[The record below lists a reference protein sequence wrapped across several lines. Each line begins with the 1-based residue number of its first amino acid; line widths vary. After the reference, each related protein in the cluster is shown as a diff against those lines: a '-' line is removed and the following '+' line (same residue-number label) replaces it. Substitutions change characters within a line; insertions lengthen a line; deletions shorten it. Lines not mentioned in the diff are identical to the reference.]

1 MILDLWREMMELME
15 QIVVGMKEEQEFVV
29 EEEYTA
35 GHVGSGSL
43 RVLATPSL
51 IGFMERVARDLLE
64 RNLPDGYSSV
74 GVWVD
79 VRHLAATPVGLKV
92 RVACEV
98 SGVDG
103 RKVDFRLDAW
113 DEVEKIGEGR
123 HQRVAIDVNRFLQRL
138 QAKLPGSSA

>member
-1 MILDLWREMMELME
+1 MELME
-15 QIVVGMKEEQEFVV
+15 KITLGLREEQEFVV
-29 EEEYTA
+29 MEEYTA

-51 IGFMERVARDLLE
+51 IGFMERVARDLME
-64 RNLPDGYSSV
+64 RNLPQGYSSV

-79 VRHLAATPVGLKV
+79 VRHLAATPVEAKV

-98 SGVDG
+98 IEIDG
-103 RKVDFRLDAW
+103 RKVDFRVDAW
-113 DEVEKIGEGR
+113 DEIEKIGEGR

-138 QAKLPGSSA
+138 QAKLPRAAA

>member
-1 MILDLWREMMELME
+1 MELME
-15 QIVVGMKEEQEFVV
+15 KITLGLREEQEFVV

-51 IGFMERVARDLLE
+51 IGFMERVARDLME
-64 RNLPDGYSSV
+64 RNLPEGYSSV

-79 VRHLAATPVGLKV
+79 VRHLAATPVEAKV
-92 RVACEV
+92 RVSCEV
-98 SGVDG
+98 IEIDG
-103 RKVDFRLDAW
+103 RKVDFRVDAW
-113 DEVEKIGEGR
+113 DEIEKIGEGR

-138 QAKLPGSSA
+138 QAKFKLPGAAA

>member
-1 MILDLWREMMELME
+1 MELME
-15 QIVVGMKEEQEFVV
+15 KIVVGMREEQVFGV

-43 RVLATPSL
+43 RVLATPSM
-51 IGFMERVARDLLE
+51 IGFMERVARDLME

-79 VRHLAATPVGLKV
+79 VRHLAATPVGARV

-98 SGVDG
+98 IQIDG
-103 RKVDFRLDAW
+103 RKVDFRVEAW

-123 HQRVAIDVNRFLQRL
+123 HQRVAIDVSRFLQRL
-138 QAKLPGSSA
+138 QAKLPGAAA

>member
-1 MILDLWREMMELME
+1 MELME
-15 QIVVGMKEEQEFVV
+15 KITLGLREEQEFVV
-29 EEEYTA
+29 MEEYTA

-51 IGFMERVARDLLE
+51 IGFMERVARDLME
-64 RNLPDGYSSV
+64 RNLPEGYSSV

-79 VRHLAATPVGLKV
+79 VRHLAATPVEAKV

-98 SGVDG
+98 IEIDG
-103 RKVDFRLDAW
+103 RKVDFRVDAW
-113 DEVEKIGEGR
+113 DEIEKIGEGR

-138 QAKLPGSSA
+138 QAKLPRAAA

>member
-1 MILDLWREMMELME
+1 MELME
-15 QIVVGMKEEQEFVV
+15 KISLGLREEQEFVV

-43 RVLATPSL
+43 RVLATPSM
-51 IGFMERVARDLLE
+51 IGFMDRMARDLME
-64 RNLPDGYSSV
+64 RNLPEGYSSV

-79 VRHLAATPVGLKV
+79 VHHLAATPVGAMV

-98 SGVDG
+98 TGIDG
-103 RKVDFRLDAW
+103 RKVDFRVEAW

-123 HQRVAIDVNRFLQRL
+123 HQRVAIDVGRFLQRL
-138 QAKLPGSSA
+138 QAKMPGIIT

>member
-1 MILDLWREMMELME
+1 MELME
-15 QIVVGMKEEQEFVV
+15 KITVGMKEEQEFVV

-51 IGFMERVARDLLE
+51 IGFMERVARDLME
-64 RNLPDGYSSV
+64 RNLPEGYSSV

-79 VRHLAATPVGLKV
+79 VRHLAATPVEAKV

-98 SGVDG
+98 IEIDG
-103 RKVDFRLDAW
+103 RKVDFRVEAW
-113 DEVEKIGEGR
+113 DEIEKIGEGR
-123 HQRVAIDVNRFLQRL
+123 HQRVAIDVSRFLQRL
-138 QAKLPGSSA
+138 QAKLPGAAA

>member
-1 MILDLWREMMELME
+1 MEWME
-15 QIVVGMKEEQEFVV
+15 KIVVGMKEEQEFVV
-29 EEEYTA
+29 EEQYTA

-51 IGFMERVARDLLE
+51 IGFMERVACDLLE

-79 VRHLAATPVGLKV
+79 VHHLAATPVGVKV
-92 RVACEV
+92 RVACQV

-103 RKVDFRLDAW
+103 RKVDFQVNAW

-123 HQRVAIDVNRFLQRL
+123 HQRVAIDVSRFLQRL
-138 QAKLPGSSA
+138 QAKLPAATN

>member
-1 MILDLWREMMELME
+1 MELME
-15 QIVVGMKEEQEFVV
+15 HIKLGMKEEQEFVV
-29 EEEYTA
+29 EEEHTA

-43 RVLATPSL
+43 RVLATPSM
-51 IGFMERVARDLLE
+51 IGFMERVARDLME

-79 VRHLAATPVGLKV
+79 VHHLAATPVGARV

-98 SGVDG
+98 IQIDG
-103 RKVDFRLDAW
+103 RKVDFRVDAW

-123 HQRVAIDVNRFLQRL
+123 HQRVAIDVDRFLQCL
-138 QAKLPGSSA
+138 QAKLPGAAA

>member
-1 MILDLWREMMELME
+1 MELME
-15 QIVVGMKEEQEFVV
+15 KITLGLREEQEFVV

-51 IGFMERVARDLLE
+51 IGFMERVARDLME
-64 RNLPDGYSSV
+64 HNLPEGYSSV

-79 VRHLAATPVGLKV
+79 VRHLAATPVEAKV

-98 SGVDG
+98 IEIDG
-103 RKVDFRLDAW
+103 RKVDFRVDAW
-113 DEVEKIGEGR
+113 DEIEKIGEGR

-138 QAKLPGSSA
+138 QAKFKLPGAAA